1 MAVLQDRVVLV
12 SGGTQGVG
20 LAIARAAVAEGARVV
35 VTGRRQDVGRDA
47 AKDLVAGGGDV
58 RFVACD
64 VADVEACRAA
74 VAATIDAHGRIDSLV
89 NAAGFTERGSLLD
102 TTPAMF
108 EQHVAVNLWGPF
120 FLMQAAVQDMVD
132 RGAPGTI
139 VNVIT
144 MSAHGG
150 QPYLAPYA
158 ATKAALVGLT
168 RNAAHAHRFD
178 RVRINGINIGW
189 TDSDGEDVIQR
200 RFHDAGDGWR
210 ERAGERLP
218 AGRLASPDD
227 VTALAV
233 LLLSDASGVVTG
245 SVIDWDQTVPG
256 ASD

>member
-1 MAVLQDRVVLV
+1 M
-12 SGGTQGVG
+12 T
-20 LAIARAAVAEGARVV
+20 
-35 VTGRRQDVGRDA
+35 VTGRRADVGERA
-47 AKDLVAGGGDV
+47 AAGLGAGA

-74 VAATIDAHGRIDSLV
+74 VDATVRDHGRVDGLV
-89 NAAGFTERGSLLD
+89 NAAGFTERGSLVD
-102 TTPAMF
+102 TTPEMF
-108 EQHVAVNLWGPF
+108 AQHVAINLRGPF
-120 FLMQAAVQDMVD
+120 FLMQEVVRHLLD
-132 RGAPGTI
+132 RGAPGSI
-139 VNVIT
+139 VNVAT

-178 RVRINGINIGW
+178 RIRVNAINIGW
-189 TDSDGEDVIQR
+189 TDSDGEDAIQR
-200 RFHDAGDGWR
+200 RFHDAGDDWR

-218 AGRLASPDD
+218 AGRLAAPED
-227 VTALAV
+227 AAGLAV

-245 SVIDWDQTVPG
+245 SAIDWDQTVPG

>member
-1 MAVLQDRVVLV
+1 MGLLDDHVVLV

-20 LAIARAAVAEGARVV
+20 LAIARAAAADGARLVL
-35 VTGRRQDVGRDA
+35 TGRRVDVGERA
-47 AKDLVAGGGDV
+47 AADLRGAGVDC

-64 VADVEACRAA
+64 VADVDACRAA

-89 NAAGFTERGSLLD
+89 NAAGFTERGTLLD
-102 TTPAMF
+102 TTPEMF
-108 EQHVAVNLWGPF
+108 EQHVAINLRGPF

-132 RGAPGTI
+132 RGEPGTV
-139 VNVIT
+139 VNVVT

-158 ATKAALVGLT
+158 ATKAALAGLT

-189 TDSDGEDVIQR
+189 TDSEGEDAIQR
-200 RFHDAGDGWR
+200 RFHEAGDDWR
-210 ERAGERLP
+210 EQAGRRLP
-218 AGRLASPDD
+218 AGRLASPED
-227 VTALAV
+227 VAGLAV
-233 LLLSDASGVVTG
+233 LLLSPASGVVTG
-245 SVIDWDQTVPG
+245 SVVDWDQTVPG

>member
-1 MAVLQDRVVLV
+1 MALLEDRVVLV

-35 VTGRRQDVGRDA
+35 VTGRRQEVGRDA
-47 AKDLVAGGGDV
+47 AAELAADGGDA

-102 TTPAMF
+102 TTPEMF
-108 EQHVAVNLWGPF
+108 EQHVAINLRGPF

-132 RGAPGTI
+132 RGEPGTV

-200 RFHDAGDGWR
+200 RFHDAGDDWR

-227 VTALAV
+227 VSGLAV

-245 SVIDWDQTVPG
+245 SVVDWDQAVPG